1 MIPFLAL
8 LLATSL
14 SKASA
19 WEEQCR
25 TFKAD
30 SIASVKNLEPTYYP
44 AGSFVNVTSPWSTLT
59 ASDLPA
65 FCRLKFDV
73 LTNPETGKT
82 AGAELWLPDGWN
94 TRMLAFGGGGWSG
107 GGTSIIGV
115 WKSFTDTQNVIVPFG
130 PMGVDG
136 VAQGYASYG
145 TDGGEPYGVCTW
157 IYAHHI

>member
-30 SIASVKNLEPTYYP
+30 SVASVKNLEPTYYP

-59 ASDLPA
+59 TSNLPA

-82 AGAELWLPDGWN
+82 TGAELWLPDGWN
-94 TRMLAFGGGGWSG
+94 TRMLALVVAAAGAVAVRLSSG
-107 GGTSIIGV
+107 SENLLLILG
-115 WKSFTDTQNVIVPFG
+115 
-130 PMGVDG
+130 M
-136 VAQGYASYG
+136 
-145 TDGGEPYGVCTW
+145 
-157 IYAHHI
+157 